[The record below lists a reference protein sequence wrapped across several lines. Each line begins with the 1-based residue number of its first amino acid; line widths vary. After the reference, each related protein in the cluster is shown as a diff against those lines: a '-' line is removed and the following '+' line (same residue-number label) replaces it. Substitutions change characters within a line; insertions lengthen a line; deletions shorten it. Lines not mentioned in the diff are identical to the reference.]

1 MMTNPI
7 TNYIGCFMNE
17 LAVSGVSEAV
27 ICPGSRSTPLA
38 IMASAHPEIHTHV
51 LIDERS
57 AAFFALGLAKASGKP
72 VMLICTSGTAGAN
85 FYPAIIEANYS
96 RVPLVIVTAD
106 RPHELRDAGAPQAI
120 DQQFLYGNFVKW
132 FTDLALPE
140 EREEMLP
147 YVRRIALRA
156 GSEAARHPRG
166 PVHVN
171 VPLREPLMPDLESLP
186 FEKEKT
192 ANKQLH
198 IRNRIVETKIEFF
211 ETLIPE
217 LEKRKEGLIVCGEL
231 ADDETRE
238 FVLKLSRHLKYPILA
253 DPLSNLRNSGH
264 DASTIIDAYDSFL
277 KDETI
282 QEFIFPE
289 IVIRFGPMPVSK
301 PLFQL
306 LQKHPEIS
314 QIVVDPGGGWRDPTL
329 NSTWMLN
336 SSEEVFIQTVL
347 EHAEPNDD
355 STWVKKW
362 KFVNDRF
369 RFHLKRMDL
378 EDDWFEGKVY
388 QVLQPLIPD
397 NSSVF
402 LGNSMPIRDADT
414 FFGTENRSYR
424 LFANRGANGIDGVV
438 STAIGVREATKRPVT
453 LVIGDLSFYHDL
465 NGLLACKTL
474 NIPLTIILI
483 NNDGGGIFS
492 FLPQSTEKIYFE
504 SLFGTPTG
512 LEFEHAAKLYGGYYV
527 VPDSWEQFIKV
538 YKSSVNSPGL
548 HVIEVKTNRENRVE
562 IHRNLLQKV
571 SREIRKEWPF

>member
-1 MMTNPI
+1 MINPI
-7 TNYIGCFMNE
+7 TNYIGSFIDE
-17 LAVSGVSEAV
+17 LAAIGVSQAV

-38 IMASAHPEIHTHV
+38 IMACAHPEIKTHV

-57 AAFFALGLAKASGKP
+57 AAFFALGLAKARHKP

-85 FYPAIIEANYS
+85 FYPAVIEAHYS
-96 RVPLVIVTAD
+96 RVPLLIVTAD
-106 RPHELRDAGAPQAI
+106 RPHELRDSGAPQSI
-120 DQQFLYGNFVKW
+120 DQQFLYGSYVKW

-140 EREEMLP
+140 ERKEMIP

-156 GSEAARHPRG
+156 GSEAARQPSG

-171 VPLREPLMPDLESLP
+171 VPLREPLLPDLESLP
-186 FEKEKT
+186 FKKEK
-192 ANKQLH
+192 AEKKLLH
-198 IRNRIVETKIEFF
+198 AGSRVSETKIEFF
-211 ETLIPE
+211 ETLIQE
-217 LEKRKEGLIVCGEL
+217 LENKKKGLIVCGEL

-238 FVLKLSRHLKYPILA
+238 SVIKLSRHLQYPVLA
-253 DPLSNLRNSGH
+253 DPLSNLRNSGNDSH
-264 DASTIIDAYDSFL
+264 TIIDAYDSLL

-282 QEFIFPE
+282 KDILFPE

-306 LQKHPEIS
+306 LQKHSEVN

-329 NSTWMLN
+329 NSSWMLDIR
-336 SSEEVFIQTVL
+336 ETMFIQTVL
-347 EHAEPNDD
+347 DHIDPIKD
-355 STWVKKW
+355 SSWLKKW

-369 RFHLKRMDL
+369 RFCLNRMDM
-378 EDDWFEGKVY
+378 EDDWFEGKIY
-388 QVLQPLIPD
+388 QVLQPLIPEH
-397 NSSVF
+397 SSVF

-414 FFGTENRSYR
+414 FFETENRSYR

-438 STAIGVREATKRPVT
+438 STAIGVREATMRPVT

-474 NIPLTIILI
+474 KIPLTVILI

-492 FLPQSTEKIYFE
+492 FLPQSTEKLYFE
-504 SLFGTPTG
+504 TLFGTPTG
-512 LEFEHAAKLYGGYYV
+512 LDFEHAAKLYGGDYTA
-527 VPDSWEQFIKV
+527 PDSWEQFKEA
-538 YKSSVNSPGL
+538 YKNIINAPGL
-548 HVIEVKTNRENRVE
+548 HVIEVKTNRGNRVE